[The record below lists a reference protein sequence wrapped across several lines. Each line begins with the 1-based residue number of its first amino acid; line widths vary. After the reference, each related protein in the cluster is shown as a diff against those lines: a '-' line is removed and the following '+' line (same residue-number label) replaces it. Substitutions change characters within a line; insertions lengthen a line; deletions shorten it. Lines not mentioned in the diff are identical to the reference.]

1 MTSSEKNLTK
11 AITNYIKF
19 KYTEAIFKVDL
30 ASDQKLTKQQAYRN
44 SQLLGKWS
52 RGHPDLVLYEAR
64 GGYHGLFIEI
74 KTEKAT
80 PFKKNG
86 ELKKSEHLGR
96 QEEFMRKL
104 RGRGY
109 YAVFGVGLN
118 ECKRV
123 IDEYMAQKATAKP

>member
-1 MTSSEKNLTK
+1 MTSEKTLTQ

-30 ASDQKLTKQQAYRN
+30 SSDQKLTKQQAYRN

-74 KTEKAT
+74 KTKKAN

-86 ELKKSEHLGR
+86 ELKKSEHLER

-118 ECKRV
+118 ECKRI
-123 IDEYMAQKATAKP
+123 IDEYMAQEATAKL